1 MIKKKATLLIWILL
15 LFSLL
20 SACSMEISTVDDG
33 KRPTPTAGLI
43 TATLP
48 PTFTPQ
54 ASATPLPATAIPTVE
69 PVSGKVTARVNVR
82 ERPTTASESVS
93 TIPNNTEVEI
103 IGKDA
108 AEKWYQI
115 QFDLPSGE
123 RAEGWVS
130 AEYVLTESKPNVPV
144 VAGDDPADG
153 DESYNGQITE
163 QVYVRLGPGT
173 DFTTLGILNVG
184 DGIVL
189 RGKNIDGTWL
199 QIDFETGND
208 GKGWVFGAYV
218 ESDILDDLPVIGG
231 NGQEIAESTQTVMAA
246 TAAPTFFP
254 APDDG
259 DSQDNPAILVT
270 FSTNDSRAFS
280 YSSDLSSPEGDEED
294 WVAFHPMSEEDRV
307 KLLIDLTCE
316 GNGSLYVE
324 LWQGGI
330 KLDKWGTL
338 SCGDTDYALSMF
350 RDETYLF
357 RLFAKH
363 ARELA
368 YISYTLEMRAA
379 P

>member
-1 MIKKKATLLIWILL
+1 MIKKKQILLIWLVL

-20 SACSMEISTVDDG
+20 AACSMEVSKVDETD
-33 KRPTPTAGLI
+33 PAPTAGVI

-115 QFDLPSGE
+115 QFDLPGGE

-130 AEYVLTESKPNVPV
+130 AEFVLTDSKPNVPV
-144 VAGDDPADG
+144 VAGNDPAENG
-153 DESYNGQITE
+153 GEGNGQITQ
-163 QVYVRLGPGT
+163 QVNVRLGPGT
-173 DFTTLGILNVG
+173 DFTALGLLNVG
-184 DGIVL
+184 DAVVL
-189 RGKNIDGTWL
+189 RGKNLGGTWL
-199 QIDFETGND
+199 QIDYESGND
-208 GKGWVFGAYV
+208 GKGWVFAAYV
-218 ESDILDDLPVIGG
+218 ESDILDDLPVVGESG
-231 NGQEIAESTQTVMAA
+231 EEIAESTQTVMAA

-259 DSQDNPAILVT
+259 DSQDDPAILVT

-330 KLDKWGTL
+330 KLDKWGSL

-350 RDETYLF
+350 RDETYQF
-357 RLFAKH
+357 RLFAKR
-363 ARELA
+363 ASELA
-368 YISYTLEMRAA
+368 YISYTLEVRAA